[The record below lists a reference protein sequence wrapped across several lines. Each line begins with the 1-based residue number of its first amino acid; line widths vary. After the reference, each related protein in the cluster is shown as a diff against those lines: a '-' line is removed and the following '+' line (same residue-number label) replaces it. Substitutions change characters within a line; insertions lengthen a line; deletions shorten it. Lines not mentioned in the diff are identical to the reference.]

1 MKNRIYGRKTWAF
14 AGGFIPVASNGREP
28 EFVCK
33 DIIAILNTTHQ
44 DATVKMTFYFTDAAP
59 VGEYVVQVKAER
71 LRRFHVNDLINPQAM
86 PLGVAYG
93 GVMESD
99 VPVVV
104 QLTKQDTSQQ
114 ALALMGMTA
123 FPADTN

>member
-1 MKNRIYGRKTWAF
+1 
-14 AGGFIPVASNGREP
+14 
-28 EFVCK
+28 
-33 DIIAILNTTHQ
+33 
-44 DATVKMTFYFTDAAP
+44 
-59 VGEYVVQVKAER
+59 
-71 LRRFHVNDLINPQAM
+71 M